1 VTALAGGARPRLR
14 AGVRLRL
21 DRISGKHLL
30 LRPEKGFELQGASL
44 EIVRLFASALTIDG
58 IVDTLAASHVE
69 VSRSLIAED
78 VFRLLGQLADHGL
91 IELDPSGGTT

>member
-1 VTALAGGARPRLR
+1 VTAASGGARPRLR

-44 EIVRLFASALTIDG
+44 EIVRLFGAARTVDG
-58 IVDTLAASHVE
+58 IIDTLATTHVE
-69 VSRSLIAED
+69 VPRSQIAED
-78 VFRLLGQLADHGL
+78 VLRLLDQLADHGL
-91 IELDPSGGTT
+91 IELEGEAG